1 MSLYGTM
8 NTAVSGMNGQAN
20 RLSTVGDNI
29 ANADTVGYKRSHVN
43 FSTFLLP
50 SSRGAYNSGGVQS
63 NISYDIE
70 TQGALIGTSSLTD
83 LAIAGRGFF
92 VVQDTNGAEYL
103 TRAGSFRKN
112 EDGYLVNASGFTL
125 MGTPLSEKNNSSHI
139 NGFAGLEPIRIE
151 GYLPKASATSKVD
164 LGANLD
170 SASAVVPA
178 AKLPSTN
185 AADAAYSH
193 KISITAYDDAG
204 GATIYDVYY
213 SKKTEAIPASAGP
226 PATAAVGPTWEVA
239 IYRQDEATNGGF
251 PYKTST
257 GGAQNVSGNTMTL
270 TFDPLTNKVVGTSSM
285 DITDNAEVPAQKIN
299 FDFSSFTQL
308 AMKNVTTKQTVNGQ
322 AAAPL
327 NSVKIANDGTVYAV
341 YNDNSEVAL
350 YRIRLADVPAADG
363 LEPLP
368 GNIYRQTAESG
379 PVYTG
384 YPGEGSFGKSI
395 SGALE
400 TSNVDM
406 ASELTEMIQAQRNY
420 TANSKVFQTGA
431 DLMDI
436 LVNLKR

>member
-29 ANADTVGYKRSHVN
+29 ANADTVGYKRSQVN

-50 SSRGAYNSGGVQS
+50 SSKGAYNSGGVQS
-63 NISYDIE
+63 NISYDID
-70 TQGALIGTSSLTD
+70 TQGALIGTSSNTD

-112 EDGYLVNASGFTL
+112 EDGYLVNAAGFTL
-125 MGTPLSEKNNSSHI
+125 MGTPISQKGDSPHI
-139 NGFAGLEPIRIE
+139 NGFAGLEPIRID
-151 GYLPKASATSKVD
+151 GYQPKASATNKVV

-170 SASAVVPA
+170 SASTVVPA

-185 AADAAYSH
+185 ATDATYSH

-204 GATIYDVYY
+204 AATIYDVYF
-213 SKKTEAIPASAGP
+213 SKKTDASP
-226 PATAAVGPTWEVA
+226 PSTGPTWEVA

-251 PYKTST
+251 PYKTSGGT
-257 GGAQNVSGNTMTL
+257 GQSVSANTMTL
-270 TFDPLTNKVVGTSSM
+270 SFDPQTNKVVGTSSM
-285 DITDNAEVPAQKIN
+285 DITDNSEVPAQNIN

-341 YNDNSEVAL
+341 YNDNSEVPL
-350 YRIRLADVPAADG
+350 YRIRVADVPSANG

-368 GNIYRQTAESG
+368 GNIYRPTAESG